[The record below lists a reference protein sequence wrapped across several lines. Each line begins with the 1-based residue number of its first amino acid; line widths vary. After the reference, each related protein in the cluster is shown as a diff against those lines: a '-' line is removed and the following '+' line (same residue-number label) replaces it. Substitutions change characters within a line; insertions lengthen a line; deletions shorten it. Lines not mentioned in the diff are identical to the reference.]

1 MHKLHFLASLA
12 ALGVAL
18 AGPTRTAI
26 GQDRPDSMMVA
37 RVTPRWTTGSIS
49 FQLGSAHLGLSELN
63 GTLAANDR
71 PAFSSDVATLGLS
84 AYARFGRLTIGGT
97 GESALPQRAA
107 SPGWRNRIAFASATL
122 DAGVALI
129 DRPRLLVQTQLSFGV
144 RKTSLHLE
152 QSDDFQYDDGVR
164 DPARGVELSSLS
176 ALGGV
181 GLVAELRFATRTT
194 GAFAIGLRAGVSRPL
209 GHPAT
214 LAGERTV
221 TGAPRESA
229 GSYLRLSIG
238 KPIARRREIMSALS
252 TAMLSIITL

>member
-63 GTLAANDR
+63 GTLAANAR
-71 PAFSSDVATLGLS
+71 PAFSTDVATLGLS
-84 AYARFGRLTIGGT
+84 AYARFGRLMIGGT
-97 GESALPQRAA
+97 GESALPHRAA
-107 SPGWRNRIAFASATL
+107 SPGWRNTISFGSATL

-129 DRPRLLVQTQLSFGV
+129 DRPRLLVQTQLSLGL
-144 RKTSLHLE
+144 RKTSLRLE
-152 QSDDFQYDDGVR
+152 QSDDFRYEDGVR

-176 ALGGV
+176 ALGGI
-181 GLVAELRFATRTT
+181 GMVAELRFATRST
-194 GAFAIGLRAGVSRPL
+194 GTFALGLRAGFAQPL
-209 GHPAT
+209 GHAAT
-214 LAGERTV
+214 LAGERSV

-252 TAMLSIITL
+252 TAMLTIITQ